1 MRFASSGVS
10 SSIGIASSASVV
22 SVIMQE
28 SRTAAGNA
36 NFAYID
42 RQKIADNVSITQP
55 TCLKDGPRHVCRNA
69 EPPTTLRWMD
79 GRCS

>member
-28 SRTAAGNA
+28 SRTAAGNVD
-36 NFAYID
+36 FAYID
-42 RQKIADNVSITQP
+42 GQKIAD
-55 TCLKDGPRHVCRNA
+55 A
-69 EPPTTLRWMD
+69 
-79 GRCS
+79 